1 MATWRVEIEV
11 ETENDGVQK
20 KAISARMDCCEKK
33 NEGWRVGHVARGGGT
48 ETRIPDV
55 TRKFC
60 GEELEKDLEERSS
73 CRGSDQDAV
82 SRIEDAWLQ
91 AKLNS
96 RPARW
101 PATWQGGV

>member
-1 MATWRVEIEV
+1 M
-11 ETENDGVQK
+11 
-20 KAISARMDCCEKK
+20 
-33 NEGWRVGHVARGGGT
+33 GHVARGGGT
-48 ETRIPDV
+48 ETRIPDL
-55 TRKFC
+55 TRNFC
-60 GEELEKDLEERSS
+60 GEELEKDLEE
-73 CRGSDQDAV
+73 SDQDAV